1 MNSGAGLWQRVLRV
15 GTVISAVTLGIALWA
30 HATDRPWQ
38 SMAFFALGTTQLA
51 VGLASRARPGTWSNP
66 LPPIAI
72 AGAFALQLAGLYLAP
87 LRDLLKTQPLTL
99 LDLLVVC
106 AASTLGY
113 AALKLDRLIHPRTP
127 ADR

>member
-1 MNSGAGLWQRVLRV
+1 VLRV
-15 GTVISAVTLGIALWA
+15 GTVISAVTLGVALWG

-38 SMAFFALGTTQLA
+38 SIAFFALGTTQLA

-66 LPPIAI
+66 LLPIAI

-87 LRDLLKTQPLTL
+87 LRALLKTQPLTL
-99 LDLLVVC
+99 MDLAVVC
-106 AASTLGY
+106 ALSTLGY
-113 AALKLDRLIHPRTP
+113 AALKLDRLIHTRPQ